1 MAHELDFSKG
11 IAAFAFTGD
20 RSSIWH
26 GLGQEIL
33 PTDDINTIMQKAGL
47 QFAAR
52 KARVQYA
59 IADGTM
65 RDFENQ
71 SVIYRDDTGAA
82 LGTVSDNRYN
92 IVQPVEIMEF
102 FKDFLTANGL
112 SISTA
117 GAVKGGRIVWCLAKL
132 GPDFNFLM
140 PGKDKI
146 EAYVRLQ
153 TSFDGTRATDLVA
166 TATRQVCANTMAL
179 CNVDADR
186 NGHRVSHS
194 AQFDAK
200 SLQHAFGLL
209 GEQHKVSAKIWNA
222 LSDRKVSDDEAAQF
236 FCDLL
241 DIDQSEFGKVDAKGK
256 KLIATRSENNLRAL
270 LTAYKKGPG
279 AELKSAKDTAFGLLN
294 AATYYV
300 DHLATALDMSGD
312 GKQLARLSSSWFGSG
327 AKVKDKAQ
335 RLAVALTKDPELMK
349 VAA

>member
-11 IAAFAFTGD
+11 LAAFAFTGD

-33 PTDDINTIMQKAGL
+33 PTDDINEIMRKAGL

-52 KARVQYA
+52 KARVQYQ

-65 RDFENQ
+65 RDFDNQ

-102 FKDFLTANGL
+102 FRDFLTANGL
-112 SISTA
+112 QISTA

-132 GPDFNFLM
+132 GPDYNFLL

-146 EAYVRLQ
+146 ESFVRLQ

-166 TATRQVCANTMAL
+166 TVTRQVCANTMAM

-186 NGHRVSHS
+186 SGYRTSHS

-200 SLQHAFGLL
+200 ALQRAFGLL
-209 GEQHKVSAKIWNA
+209 GEQHKVSAQLWNA
-222 LSDRKVSDDEAAQF
+222 LSERKVTDEEAAQF

-241 DIDQSEFGKVDAKGK
+241 DIDQADFGKVDAKGK

-279 AELKSAKDTAFGLLN
+279 ADVKSAKDTAFGLLN
-294 AATYYV
+294 AATYYI
-300 DHLATALDMSGD
+300 DHEATALDM
-312 GKQLARLSSSWFGSG
+312 GKEGKHIARLSSSWFGSG
-327 AKVKDKAQ
+327 ARVKDKAQ
-335 RLAVALTKDPELMK
+335 RLAVALTRDPELIK